1 MTGNVS
7 ATTEA
12 RLRAA
17 MQRLLDGTPQRTD
30 GCLTKTNLAVE
41 AGVSR
46 ATMNRAT
53 GVLDDWNQ
61 QVTDRAPRIPSLQ
74 QALEENRD
82 LKRTIKDLRAQN
94 RDLTTKLTAAATVI
108 AELDAQLAST
118 RPDSG
123 VSTPINLSTRRPRRR

>member
-1 MTGNVS
+1 
-7 ATTEA
+7 
-12 RLRAA
+12 